1 MLFNQQYRQQ
11 RKKGSILVPK
21 PVAAHS
27 PYWCSC
33 QHNKYCITNIYYSYY
48 RKVWFIMQ
56 ANERLVELAIL
67 VLLVQLQHTL
77 RTCAAVTITDWWQVY
92 TSLLTPIIYTTGRCG
107 SLCSCLN
114 YTCTWD
120 CTVYIIVYGIHRHFG
135 KHIGGKYTS
144 LLTPIIYITG
154 RCGSLCSCLS
164 FTWDC
169 TVYIIVYSGKWN
181 PQTFGIWQTMECT
194 NMCGI

>member
-1 MLFNQQYRQQ
+1 MLFNQQYQQQ

-48 RKVWFIMQ
+48 RQVWFIMQ
-56 ANERLVELAIL
+56 VNERLVELAIL

-92 TSLLTPIIYTTGRCG
+92 FITNTNYLYYRKVWFVMQLFELYMYLR
-107 SLCSCLN
+107 LYCLYNCVWNPQTFWQTYWWQVYFITNTN
-114 YTCTWD
+114 YLYYRKVWF
-120 CTVYIIVYGIHRHFG
+120 VMQLFELYLRLY
-135 KHIGGKYTS
+135 
-144 LLTPIIYITG
+144 
-154 RCGSLCSCLS
+154 CL
-164 FTWDC
+164 
-169 TVYIIVYSGKWN
+169 YIVYSGKWN

-194 NMCGI
+194 NMCGM